1 MKSRNY
7 YIPAAVFGALFLL
20 WIALLKTVD
29 VAAVGPDGTAVGF
42 SHLNVWFHSLTG
54 VNMVWYRITNLL
66 GYVSIFTVLGC
77 AAVGAWQLIQRKSIK
92 KVDGDLLRLGGLC
105 VALAAL
111 YAFFEKIIINY
122 RPVILPDE
130 TAVEASFPSSHTLL
144 VCAIFGCLLIVVK
157 SRVKNAALR
166 RVLVAL
172 CAACVALGVVG
183 RLLSGV
189 HWLTDIIGSLLLSAS
204 LCSLFAATYSRS

>member
-1 MKSRNY
+1 MNSRRCY
-7 YIPAAVFGALFLL
+7 TSAAVFGALFLL

-29 VAAVGPDGTAVGF
+29 VAAVGPSGTAVGF
-42 SHLNVWFHSLTG
+42 SHLNVWFHELTG
-54 VNMVWYRITNLL
+54 VNMTWYKITNLL
-66 GYVSIFTVLGC
+66 GYVSIFAVLCC
-77 AAVGAWQLIQRKSIK
+77 AAVGAWQFLRRKSMK
-92 KVDGDLLRLGGLC
+92 AVDGDLLRLGGLC

-111 YAFFEKIIINY
+111 YAFFEKVIINY

-157 SRVKNAALR
+157 QRVQNVALR
-166 RVLVAL
+166 RMLVAL
-172 CAACVALGVVG
+172 CAAFVVLGVVG

-204 LCSLFAATYSRS
+204 LCSLFAAAAPRS